1 MVRIVAASSNDCQV
15 QRLCSAANCY
25 NRRVST
31 ANDQARAAE
40 PLARSERLWRTPVVD
55 DLAFLLARANAVSV
69 SRVNAALQAVD
80 LRVRAYSV
88 LAIAAN
94 NARPSQR
101 ELSEFLRLDPSQIVA
116 LIDELQSRGLV
127 EREPDPNDRR
137 ANVVVATP
145 AGRDLLAR
153 AQELAREVESEM
165 FGALDGSER
174 EALAQ
179 ALRVMAG
186 AVEVT
191 PDR

>member
-1 MVRIVAASSNDCQV
+1 M
-15 QRLCSAANCY
+15 
-25 NRRVST
+25 ST

>member
-1 MVRIVAASSNDCQV
+1 M
-15 QRLCSAANCY
+15 
-25 NRRVST
+25 ST

-40 PLARSERLWRTPVVD
+40 PLARSERLWRTPVGD

-127 EREPDPNDRR
+127 EREPDPTDRR

-174 EALAQ
+174 EALAH

>member
-1 MVRIVAASSNDCQV
+1 M
-15 QRLCSAANCY
+15 SA
-25 NRRVST
+25 
-31 ANDQARAAE
+31 ANDQARGTE
-40 PLARSERLWRTPVVD
+40 PPVRSERLWRTPVGD
-55 DLAFLLARANAVSV
+55 DLAFLLARANAVSL
-69 SRVNAALQAVD
+69 SRVNAALQSVD

-137 ANVVVATP
+137 ANVVVATS
-145 AGRDLLAR
+145 AGRDLLAQ
-153 AQELAREVESEM
+153 AQEIAREVESEM
-165 FGALDGSER
+165 FGALDSSER
-174 EALAQ
+174 EALAH

-186 AVEVT
+186 AVEVA